1 MSQTTAVIYS
11 FAGSTHTGPG
21 RQGGGQGASDI
32 VPALSELSQEP
43 REPPPLPPRKD
54 AKQGHDLRFE
64 WARMTIENGSQ
75 GGPLGE

>member
-43 REPPPLPPRKD
+43 REPPCPKTPSRDMISDLSV
-54 AKQGHDLRFE
+54 QG
-64 WARMTIENGSQ
+64 
-75 GGPLGE
+75 